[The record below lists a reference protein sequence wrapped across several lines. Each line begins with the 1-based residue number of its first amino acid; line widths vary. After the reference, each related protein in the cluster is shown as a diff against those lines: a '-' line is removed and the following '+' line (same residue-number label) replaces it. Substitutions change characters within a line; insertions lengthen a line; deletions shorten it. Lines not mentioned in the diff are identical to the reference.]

1 MDEQEALEE
10 FTRQLNQASG
20 ATEGMI
26 KSLEDAEKGLTKHT
40 KKIGMDLAKGIGSMT
55 GSVLNGSKGFDSLI
69 PVIEGLGSAMAG
81 LAGSLPLVGGA
92 AKQFVEGATQASKF
106 LIGELGKQ
114 VQTFNDVSKAGLL
127 ATDGMT
133 GFSKSAFSSMLTL
146 EQFGRI
152 VTDNSQA
159 LAAMSGSAYDGAAM
173 FGDVTSDLANRDDL
187 RLLGLNAEEIAE
199 VTAEFTKQQTRLGR
213 TQGMTAQQ
221 LAGSTAGYIKE
232 LDVLAKLTGENR
244 KDLQARRAA
253 LLQETRFSAMVAGM
267 KEEEAEAVTAAVSM
281 IGVRSERFATGMKDI
296 LTSST
301 ATTEEGRQLMLLSGG
316 AARDI
321 GEQLKSGAID
331 QVQAVNMLKE
341 AIGPNLERFRGL
353 SQILGDSNEVTAGY
367 SDSLK
372 FVTTQTKELAEM
384 YKTQKTQM
392 EGYDP
397 SDDGL
402 TISMA
407 QAQKDIEEFA
417 ANANK
422 IILEL
427 MPTTAKVTEQLTT
440 ILLDLSKLAKD
451 GFTNSMDAPGGLL
464 NKFMSFFGAGQTK
477 EQMVAVQMANGG
489 FGVSDEDKKAYL
501 EKRAEAKERLPQF
514 ASGGITDFSNAG
526 ELAVLHG
533 TEAVV
538 PLPDGKTIPINFN
551 TEEMAKVFQTYSTGQ
566 KDLMATGGVP
576 MTDEATRSM
585 LSNPSAGL
593 AGAKRSTLPS
603 SINADQ
609 LVPAV
614 ATAVNEVQSQP
625 KPSESA
631 DTELLETLNRQ
642 VAELVKLSS
651 RQLNVSQQTRSQLM

>member
-81 LAGSLPLVGGA
+81 LAGSLPLVGKA
-92 AKQFVEGATQASKF
+92 AAQVVEGATEASKF

-187 RLLGLNAEEIAE
+187 RLLGMNAEEIAE

-464 NKFMSFFGAGQTK
+464 NKFMSFFGMGQTK

>member
-81 LAGSLPLVGGA
+81 LAGSLPLVGKA
-92 AKQFVEGATQASKF
+92 AAQVVEGATQASKF

-464 NKFMSFFGAGQTK
+464 NKFMSFFGMGQTK

>member
-81 LAGSLPLVGGA
+81 LAGSLPLVGKA
-92 AKQFVEGATQASKF
+92 AAQVVEGATEASKF

-464 NKFMSFFGAGQTK
+464 NKFMSFFGMGQTK

>member
-464 NKFMSFFGAGQTK
+464 NKFMSFFGMGQTK

>member
-477 EQMVAVQMANGG
+477 EQMVAVQIANGG